1 MTRRQLIALVGSLA
15 VAGVDLRATADR
27 VVKKGRL
34 KQSVSRWPYAKIPL
48 PEFCRAIAEMGL
60 PAIDLLEEPDW
71 QGAREHGLVVAI
83 AYAVGGSISNRL
95 TVTAN
100 HDAIAPN
107 FDQNI

>member
-15 VAGVDLRATADR
+15 IAGVDLRATADR

-48 PEFCRAIAEMGL
+48 PEFCHAIAEMGL

-71 QGAREHGLVVAI
+71 QVAPHHRLPDAL
-83 AYAVGGSISNRL
+83 AYAGGASVPRGLN
-95 TVTAN
+95 AN
-100 HDAIAPN
+100 AKLHGPGP
-107 FDQNI
+107 

>member
-15 VAGVDLRATADR
+15 IAGVDLRATADR

-71 QGAREHGLVVAI
+71 QVPRDHGPVVPMPRA
-83 AYAVGGSISNRL
+83 GSGSLPDRL
-95 TVTAN
+95 RVTGN
-100 HDAIAPN
+100 
-107 FDQNI
+107 